1 MELIKKD
8 YTAEVVNTGGRKG
21 HIKSSDGILDF
32 PVSMPKELGG
42 NGDHTN
48 PEQLFAAGY
57 AACFGGALSAVAKGK
72 NIADTEIKAVVSIG
86 KTEAGAFGLAAEIHV
101 NIPNLSKEE
110 ATELVHAAHQ
120 ICPYSVATRGN
131 IEVKIF
137 ANETV

>member
-1 MELIKKD
+1 MQFITKD

-21 HIKSSDGILDF
+21 YIKSSDGILDF

-57 AACFGGALSAVAKGK
+57 AACFGGALS
-72 NIADTEIKAVVSIG
+72 SIG
-86 KTEAGAFGLAAEIHV
+86 KTDAGAFGISAELHV
-101 NIPNLSKEE
+101 TIPNLSKED
-110 ATELVHAAHQ
+110 ATALVEAAHQ
-120 ICPYSVATRGN
+120 VCPYSVATRGN

-137 ANETV
+137 ANEQV